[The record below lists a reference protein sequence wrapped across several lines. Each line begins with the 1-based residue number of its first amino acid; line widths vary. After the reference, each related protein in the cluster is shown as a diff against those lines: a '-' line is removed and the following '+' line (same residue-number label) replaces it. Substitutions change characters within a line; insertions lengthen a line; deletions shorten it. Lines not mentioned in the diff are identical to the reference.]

1 MSNETAFLSKIL
13 KKMTS
18 LFSGDEIATRCSP
31 QGAAYKTLQAGGGEC
46 NSVVCYG
53 EDYDNGDELWD
64 MVILRESI
72 ELILNR

>member
-1 MSNETAFLSKIL
+1 MSNETAFVSKIV

-18 LFSGDEIATRCSP
+18 LFSGDEIAARCSP
-31 QGAAYKTLQAGGGEC
+31 QGAAYKTLQAGGGDR

-64 MVILRESI
+64 MVILR
-72 ELILNR
+72 